1 MLIRDWSSDV
11 CSSDLLAWFMNFT
24 PDEWREPFAQGGYP
38 WDGQFYVEMAQT
50 LERACF
56 DYIMIED
63 KLMVPETFG
72 GNRDYALKAAMVAPK
87 HDPAPL
93 AEIGRA
99 PGRERVCQYV

>member
-1 MLIRDWSSDV
+1 MTDTRFH
-11 CSSDLLAWFMNFT
+11 LAWFMNFT
-24 PDEWREPFAQGGYP
+24 PDEWREPFAQGGFP

-72 GNRDYALKAAMVAPK
+72 GNRDYALSAAMVAPFG
-87 HDPAPL
+87 HYRHPVDHGLSTLPAGAPL
-93 AEIGRA
+93 LNHR
-99 PGRERVCQYV
+99 